1 MPMSGA
7 DGGGTLINEETK
19 RKAMARLNR
28 IEGQVQGVQRMV
40 EEEKY
45 CVDILLQISAIQG
58 ALEQVRKILLGR
70 HIESCVAEAMASG
83 RAGQR
88 QKKIEELLEVFSRYG
103 R

>member
-1 MPMSGA
+1 MKVI
-7 DGGGTLINEETK
+7 DEETK
-19 RKAMARLNR
+19 RRALARLNR

-45 CVDILLQISAIQG
+45 CVDILMQISAIQG

-83 RAGQR
+83 REGVR

>member
-1 MPMSGA
+1 MI
-7 DGGGTLINEETK
+7 DEGTRRRAL
-19 RKAMARLNR
+19 ARLNR

-40 EEEKY
+40 GAEKY
-45 CVDILLQISAIQG
+45 CVDILMQISAIQG

-83 RAGQR
+83 RAGDR

>member
-1 MPMSGA
+1 MI
-7 DGGGTLINEETK
+7 DEQTK
-19 RKAMARLNR
+19 RRALQRLTR

-40 EEEKY
+40 QDEKY
-45 CVDILLQISAIQG
+45 CVDILMQISAIQG

-83 RAGQR
+83 REGDRQR
-88 QKKIEELLEVFSRYG
+88 KIEELLEVFSRYG

>member
-1 MPMSGA
+1 M
-7 DGGGTLINEETK
+7 INEET
-19 RKAMARLNR
+19 RQKAMARMNR
-28 IEGQVQGVQRMV
+28 IEGQVQGVRRMV
-40 EEEKY
+40 EEGKY

-83 RAGQR
+83 RKADR
-88 QKKIEELLEVFSRYG
+88 QKKIDELLEVFTRYG

>member
-1 MPMSGA
+1 M
-7 DGGGTLINEETK
+7 INEETK
-19 RKAMARLNR
+19 RRALARLNR
-28 IEGQVQGVQRMV
+28 IEGQVQGVHRMV

-45 CVDILLQISAIQG
+45 CVDILMQISAIQG

-83 RAGQR
+83 REGDRQR
-88 QKKIEELLEVFSRYG
+88 KITELLEVFSRYG